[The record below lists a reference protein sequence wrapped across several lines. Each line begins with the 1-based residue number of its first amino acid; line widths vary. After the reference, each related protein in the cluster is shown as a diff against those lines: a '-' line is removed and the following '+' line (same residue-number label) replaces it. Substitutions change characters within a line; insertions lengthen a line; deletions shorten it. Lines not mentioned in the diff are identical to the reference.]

1 MLKKTLLISY
11 NFPPVVGG
19 IETYSFDL
27 INYFKNKKNVSFIIP
42 KLKKPVNRNL
52 RAMSMI
58 LFSIITFAKIIFKKY
73 DLIHITNFNLW
84 IICFLYS
91 IFYKKTK
98 FVISLWGLEL
108 VYKNKKGVL
117 PFIHKLTVPI
127 KVISKQKNFTF
138 LTSSN
143 SSTNLALDCGIN
155 KEKLFK
161 IPLGVSKETIHQ
173 IKNDVKFK
181 KYFLFSGRVTERK
194 GLSWFAENV
203 LPYFPE
209 YKLFITG
216 SIVENDELLKTLK
229 THNTEWLGRVSRSEL
244 IKLRQE
250 SSAVVIPNILQ
261 PNQNDFEAYG
271 YVTIESV
278 ASGGLVVASNYQG
291 LADSLKK
298 GQLGF
303 LAEASDLKSW
313 VSVLN
318 DVINLEKKEK
328 IKIITERTSYVKNN
342 LTLDKVFKETEK
354 LYESL

>member
-1 MLKKTLLISY
+1 MAKKTLLISY
-11 NFPPVVGG
+11 NYPPVVGG

-52 RAMSMI
+52 RAISMV
-58 LFSIITFAKIIFKKY
+58 LFAITTFAKIIFKKY

-91 IFYKKTK
+91 IFYKNTK

-108 VYKNKKGVL
+108 VYKNRKGIL

-127 KVISKQKNFTF
+127 NIISKQKNFIF

-143 SSTNLALDCGIN
+143 SSINLALDCGIK
-155 KEKLFK
+155 KEQIFK
-161 IPLGVSKETIHQ
+161 IPLGVSQGNIHQ
-173 IKNDVKFK
+173 IKNSIKFK
-181 KYFLFSGRVTERK
+181 KYFLFSGRITERK
-194 GLSWFAENV
+194 GLSWFAKNV

-209 YKLFITG
+209 YKLIITG
-216 SIVENDELLKTLK
+216 SIVENDELLKALK

-244 IKLRQE
+244 IRLRQE

-278 ASGGLVVASNYQG
+278 ANGGLVVASNYQG
-291 LADSLKK
+291 LADSLQK
-298 GQLGF
+298 GKLGF

-318 DVINLEKKEK
+318 DVISIEKKEK
-328 IKIITERTSYVKNN
+328 IKIITGRTSYIKNN